1 MRRFLAAIGFLAL
14 AGCAER
20 PAREAEGSG
29 SRAGGES
36 TPTTGMHMDMPS
48 MGMMTT
54 MRAHMDSMRTASPER
69 MKAMMAAH
77 QEMASR
83 MMDAMGSDMRMMGM
97 AGDSAWAALS
107 DSVRRDLAELP
118 DLTGQELSTRMRAHA
133 ERMQRLMAQ
142 HEVMMGSMK

>member
-1 MRRFLAAIGFLAL
+1 MRHFLAVIVFLAL
-14 AGCAER
+14 AGCADR
-20 PAREAEGSG
+20 PAREAEGTG
-29 SRAGGES
+29 GRGGGES
-36 TPTTGMHMDMPS
+36 TPTTGMNMEMPS

-54 MRAHMDSMRTASPER
+54 MRGHMDSMRTASPRR
-69 MKAMMAAH
+69 MKAMMAGH

-97 AGDSAWAALS
+97 SGDSAWAALA

-118 DLTGQELSTRMRAHA
+118 DLNGQQFSTRMKAHL

-142 HEVMMGSMK
+142 HEAMVGTTK